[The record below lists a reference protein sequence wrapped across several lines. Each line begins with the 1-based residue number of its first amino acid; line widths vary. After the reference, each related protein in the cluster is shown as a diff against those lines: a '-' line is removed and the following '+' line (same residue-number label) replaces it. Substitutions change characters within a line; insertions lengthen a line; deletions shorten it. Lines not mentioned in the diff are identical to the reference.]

1 MSTLERFEIEAW
13 SEGLDVEIKLASGRD
28 GRGELPKDF
37 FQSYVA
43 MANTD
48 GGCILLGIRESK
60 GHFEVVGIQD
70 VAKVQKELWDNLNN
84 SQKVNLNLLTDRMVT
99 VVADEQGRQIIK
111 VVVPRAKR
119 TERPIYLGQDRFK
132 GTYRRNYEG
141 DYLCGE
147 EVVRRM
153 LAEQGDESRDAVLLE
168 GFDLED
174 LDAGTL
180 SAYRNDFKSTKPNHP
195 WIELDDREFL
205 RSIGG
210 WGRDRQTGKQGLTI
224 AGLLMFGRLPSILE
238 EIPYYVVD
246 YQERPRSVTEARWVD
261 RVTTDGSWSGNLYDF
276 YRRVI
281 LKLGADL
288 KVPFKLVGGSRID
301 DTPVHQVLREALVN
315 TLIHSDYTGRVSVLV
330 VKRPDLFGFR
340 NPGLMRLS
348 LEEVKQGGISDCR
361 NRNLQ
366 KMFQLVGLGEQAGS
380 GISKIYSN
388 WKALN
393 WRSPEFQERSESPE
407 HILLTLKMVGLLPDE
422 TVRELDRRFGDRWQG
437 VSNEKR
443 LALATVVNE
452 GQVTHARLMSMT
464 SVHSRDVTLTLNS
477 LVKSGFL
484 ESDGIGKGTF
494 YFFPDKRPEFRP
506 DSYGFGPDL
515 ELSSDRLEL
524 SSDRLDSSSD
534 RLELSSDRLNSSSDR
549 LTANPAHLESL
560 MKISEHVREKKKAAK
575 EDVRNVILRLC
586 KDEFLTQRE
595 LSRLL
600 GRSPHTLRN
609 GYLAQMI
616 QSRQLEL
623 KYPES
628 VSHPHQA
635 YRSCRE
641 NE

>member
-246 YQERPRSVTEARWVD
+246 YQERPRSVTE
-261 RVTTDGSWSGNLYDF
+261 
-276 YRRVI
+276 I
-281 LKLGADL
+281 
-288 KVPFKLVGGSRID
+288 
-301 DTPVHQVLREALVN
+301 
-315 TLIHSDYTGRVSVLV
+315 GR
-330 VKRPDLFGFR
+330 
-340 NPGLMRLS
+340 
-348 LEEVKQGGISDCR
+348 
-361 NRNLQ
+361 
-366 KMFQLVGLGEQAGS
+366 
-380 GISKIYSN
+380 
-388 WKALN
+388 
-393 WRSPEFQERSESPE
+393 
-407 HILLTLKMVGLLPDE
+407 
-422 TVRELDRRFGDRWQG
+422 
-437 VSNEKR
+437 
-443 LALATVVNE
+443 
-452 GQVTHARLMSMT
+452 
-464 SVHSRDVTLTLNS
+464 
-477 LVKSGFL
+477 
-484 ESDGIGKGTF
+484 
-494 YFFPDKRPEFRP
+494 
-506 DSYGFGPDL
+506 
-515 ELSSDRLEL
+515 
-524 SSDRLDSSSD
+524 
-534 RLELSSDRLNSSSDR
+534 
-549 LTANPAHLESL
+549 AH
-560 MKISEHVREKKKAAK
+560 V
-575 EDVRNVILRLC
+575 
-586 KDEFLTQRE
+586 
-595 LSRLL
+595 
-600 GRSPHTLRN
+600 
-609 GYLAQMI
+609 
-616 QSRQLEL
+616 
-623 KYPES
+623 
-628 VSHPHQA
+628 
-635 YRSCRE
+635 
-641 NE
+641 